1 MSRQTPR
8 LTRRQ
13 RVAAIVLAAV
23 AACFVTLDVSGSGL
37 ASAHSG
43 ARGMLGSL
51 YRGTDSVLGPVRR
64 FAQGVPHA
72 ESNENHVRAL
82 QHENAQLRKQLAD
95 AATDRKTAA
104 ELDRLQLAASDGG
117 YRVLPARVL
126 AISPA
131 EGFDWTVT
139 VDVGSS
145 SGVRVGQSVTDGDG
159 LVGRVLHADAGT
171 SAVLLAV
178 DPGSGVGARDVRN
191 GQVGVATG
199 IGRDGFEFRPLD
211 PRAALRVG
219 DRLSTGPSGASSF
232 VAGLAIGT
240 ISAVRV
246 AADGTTVATVRPTS
260 APGDLDLVG
269 VILAG
274 GRAATSRSALRPSSD
289 LAGGR

>member
-1 MSRQTPR
+1 MTRQTPR

-13 RVAAIVLAAV
+13 RVAAIVLLVV
-23 AACFVTLDVSGSGL
+23 AACFVTLDLRGSAL

-43 ARGMLGSL
+43 TRGFLGSL

-64 FAQGVPHA
+64 FVQGVPHA
-72 ESNENHVRAL
+72 ESNEAQVRAL

-95 AATDRKTAA
+95 AAADRTTAA
-104 ELDRLQLAASDGG
+104 ELDRLRLAASDGG

-139 VDVGSS
+139 IDVGSS
-145 SGVRVGQSVTDGDG
+145 SGVRVGQSVTDGAG

-171 SAVLLAV
+171 SVVLLAV
-178 DPGSGVGARDVRN
+178 DPGSGAGARDVRN
-191 GQVGVATG
+191 GQLGVATG

-219 DRLSTGPSGASSF
+219 DRLSTGPSRASSF

-246 AADGTTVATVRPTS
+246 AADGTTIATVAPTS

-269 VILAG
+269 VILSAG
-274 GRAATSRSALRPSSD
+274 QSGTTRGALR
-289 LAGGR
+289 